1 MAKIFCI
8 IGKSSSGKDTIY
20 RKLLKDKKLA
30 LKKIITYTTRPM
42 RDGEKEGVQY
52 FFRTKDEMDA
62 FEKQSRL
69 VEKRVYHTILGDWYY
84 FTVDDGQ
91 VEKDGNYVIITTLDQ
106 FAKIRDYWKK
116 DCVLPIY
123 IEVDDGERLKRA
135 LRREMS
141 QEKPQYEE
149 MCRRFL
155 ADNKDFSKE
164 NLEAAKV
171 DRVFENRTL
180 TETVETI
187 SSYILSLEKL

>member
-8 IGKSSSGKDTIY
+8 MGKSSSGKDTIY

-62 FEKQSRL
+62 FEKQGRL

-106 FAKIRDYWKK
+106 FAQIRKYWKK

>member
-8 IGKSSSGKDTIY
+8 MGKSSSGKDTIY

-106 FAKIRDYWKK
+106 FAQIRKYWKK

>member
-1 MAKIFCI
+1 VAKIFCI
-8 IGKSSSGKDTIY
+8 MGKSSSGKDTIY

-62 FEKQSRL
+62 FEKQGRL

-106 FAKIRDYWKK
+106 FAQIRKYWKK

>member
-8 IGKSSSGKDTIY
+8 MGKSSSGKDTIY

>member
-8 IGKSSSGKDTIY
+8 MGKSSSGKDTIY

-106 FAKIRDYWKK
+106 FAQIRKYWKK

-135 LRREMS
+135 LRRQMS

>member
-8 IGKSSSGKDTIY
+8 MGKSSSGKDTIY

-30 LKKIITYTTRPM
+30 LKKIITYTSRPM

>member
-1 MAKIFCI
+1 M
-8 IGKSSSGKDTIY
+8 GKSSSGKDTIY

-52 FFRTKDEMDA
+52 FFKTKEEMDA
-62 FEKQSRL
+62 FEAQGRL

-91 VEKDGNYVIITTLDQ
+91 VEKDGNYIIITTLDQ
-106 FAKIRDYWKK
+106 FSRIRDYWKEDK
-116 DCVLPIY
+116 VLPIY

-171 DRVFENRTL
+171 DRVFENRFL
-180 TETVETI
+180 KETVETI
-187 SSYILSLEKL
+187 SNYILSLEKS

>member
-8 IGKSSSGKDTIY
+8 MGKSSSGKDTIY

-52 FFRTKDEMDA
+52 FFKTKEEMDA
-62 FEKQSRL
+62 FEAQGRL

-91 VEKDGNYVIITTLDQ
+91 VEKDGNYIIITTLDQ
-106 FAKIRDYWKK
+106 FSRIRDYWKEDK
-116 DCVLPIY
+116 VLPIY

-171 DRVFENRTL
+171 DRVFENRFL
-180 TETVETI
+180 KETVETI
-187 SSYILSLEKL
+187 SNYILSLEKS

>member
-1 MAKIFCI
+1 MANIFCI
-8 IGKSSSGKDTIY
+8 MGKSSSGKDTIY
-20 RKLLKDKKLA
+20 RRLLKDEKLS

-52 FFRTKDEMDA
+52 FFKTKEEMDA
-62 FEKQSRL
+62 FMSRGQL
-69 VEKRVYHTILGDWYY
+69 VEKRVYHTIHGDWYY

-91 VEKDGNYVIITTLDQ
+91 VKKDGNYIIITTLDQ
-106 FAKIRDYWKK
+106 FAHIRDYWKR
-116 DCVLPIY
+116 DTILPIY

-135 LRREMS
+135 LRREIS

-164 NLEAAKV
+164 NLKVAKV
-171 DRVFENRTL
+171 DKVFENRSL
-180 TETVETI
+180 KETVETI
-187 SSYILSLEKL
+187 SKYILSLETK

>member
-8 IGKSSSGKDTIY
+8 MGKSSSGKDTIY

-30 LKKIITYTTRPM
+30 LKKIITYTSRPM

-62 FEKQSRL
+62 FEKQGRL

>member
-8 IGKSSSGKDTIY
+8 MGKSSSGKDTIY

-62 FEKQSRL
+62 FEKQGRL